1 MAGILITGA
10 NGVVGYPLRE
20 RLIRERVNYCSVS
33 RRPTDVVDKN
43 IVQWDLHLQID
54 DQVREQLLVA
64 KLDTLIHCA
73 PIWLLPN
80 HLENLI
86 SLGIRRIVAFSSS
99 SVISKQKSKDNS
111 ENQLVQQL
119 IEGEEAL
126 KHICSDH
133 NIAFTIFRP
142 SMIYGYGRDQ
152 NVSHIANFIKKYGF
166 MILVG
171 QATGLRQPVHADD
184 LVDAS
189 MTVLNESNT
198 YNQTYHLAG
207 AQVLSYRAMVE
218 AIFVALQKR
227 PKIISL
233 PLPIFRLA
241 LKMAALFGRFSYTA
255 EMADRMN
262 SDLNYENS
270 DAENDFSYAPQAFL
284 SEPSRDLF

>member
-1 MAGILITGA
+1 MTGILITGA

-33 RRPTDVVDKN
+33 RTPTESGDKN
-43 IVQWDLHLQID
+43 IVQWDLHQQID
-54 DQVREQLLVA
+54 DQVRQQLLEA

-86 SLGIRRIVAFSSS
+86 SLGITRIVAFSSS
-99 SVISKQKSKDNS
+99 SVLSKQKSKDSS

-126 KHICSDH
+126 KQICIDH
-133 NIAFTIFRP
+133 KIAFTIFRP

-189 MTVLNESNT
+189 MIVLNESNA
-198 YNQTYHLAG
+198 YNRTYHLAG
-207 AQVLSYRAMVE
+207 AQILSYRAMVE

-241 LKMAALFGRFSYTA
+241 LKVAALFGRFSYTA

-262 SDLNYENS
+262 SDLNYDNS
-270 DAENDFSYAPQAFL
+270 AAKNDFSYAPQPFL
-284 SEPSRDLF
+284 SEPSRDLL